1 MYGCKLCSVLAMSR
15 ILRTGFLLCVV
26 ALAAGCST
34 TSQATNPTQ
43 SSSTVA
49 QPAATTTTSASAKM
63 PTPVATLTAACPLL
77 SVDELKTLLGGGASQ
92 TKLAAIEDKPDR
104 SGGYPSYTCEYGSNG
119 KYPFALDVMGIK
131 QTGFTPQVAID
142 AIAKASNVKT
152 HSTTGVGAAGVFY
165 TTKDGY
171 SVLAASK
178 RSHGQTRSVIFSAP
192 GVVPEQN
199 FIDVV
204 RVVID
209 RI

>member
-1 MYGCKLCSVLAMSR
+1 MSR
-15 ILRTGFLLCVV
+15 ILRTSLLLYVV

-34 TSQATNPTQ
+34 TGRATNPRQ
-43 SSSTVA
+43 SSPAVA
-49 QPAATTTTSASAKM
+49 QPAATTTASASAKT

-77 SVDELKTLLGGGASQ
+77 SVDELKTLLGGGASE
-92 TKLAAIEDKPDR
+92 TKLEAVEDKPDR
-104 SGGYPSYTCEYGSNG
+104 SGGYPSYTCEYGSSG
-119 KYPFALDVMGIK
+119 KYPFALVVMGIK
-131 QTGFTPQVAID
+131 QAGFTPQVAVD
-142 AIAKASNVKT
+142 AVAKGSDVKT
-152 HSTTGVGAAGVFY
+152 HSTTGVGTAGVFY

-171 SVLAASK
+171 SVLAAGK

-192 GVVPEQN
+192 GVVPEQK